1 MTGYNIT
8 CDPGDLYTRKCYVNT
23 ASGKQ
28 EIIGYD
34 SAGNP
39 ISKAPTTAAGTAWQ
53 PNITVLDQDGNAY
66 QPYGAAGLPFT
77 MAGGI
82 SGVGAIMPS
91 SGSDPQDWKYL
102 QTMPG
107 ANARRTYQERV
118 CNPLW
123 PTLGCRQGSVEIG
136 TDNGATMPESEGFF
150 AKIKSI
156 FASEDEPK
164 TPPSTG
170 YAEPPTQSDPS
181 TVAGEDPAV
190 QDTTSQPQEPAP
202 SQSSAGKQT
211 GLTPAGKI
219 IVPALVVGVVGIALV
234 GAYVNYKMFTY
245 DPGLYVAGKSVGA
258 LGMLARDAEE

>member
-1 MTGYNIT
+1 MAGYDIT
-8 CDPGDLYTRKCYVNT
+8 CDPGDLYTHKCYVNT
-23 ASGKQ
+23 PTGKQ
-28 EIIGYD
+28 EIEGYD

-39 ISKAPTTAAGTAWQ
+39 VTKGPTNAPGTAYQ
-53 PNITVLDQDGNAY
+53 LNITVLDQDGNPY
-66 QPYGAAGLPFT
+66 QPYGEAGLPYT

-82 SGVGAIMPS
+82 AGVGSIMPS
-91 SGSDPQDWKYL
+91 SGSDPQTWKYL
-102 QTMPG
+102 NESAPG
-107 ANARRTYQERV
+107 SFSRRMYQKRV

-123 PTLGCRQGSVEIG
+123 PTLGCRTGALGSVDMPS

-164 TPPSTG
+164 TPPVETDS
-170 YAEPPTQSDPS
+170 S

-202 SQSSAGKQT
+202 SQSSAEKQT

-219 IVPALVVGVVGIALV
+219 IVPALVVGVVGIVLV
-234 GAYVNYKMFTY
+234 GAYANYKMFTY
-245 DPGLYVAGKSVGA
+245 DPGLYVAGKSVGV

>member
-1 MTGYNIT
+1 MAGYNIT

-123 PTLGCRQGSVEIG
+123 PTLGCRQGSIDIG

-150 AKIKSI
+150 SKIKSI
-156 FASEDEPK
+156 FASEDETK
-164 TPPSTG
+164 TPPVETDSN
-170 YAEPPTQSDPS
+170 

-190 QDTTSQPQEPAP
+190 QDTTSQPQEPARSP
-202 SQSSAGKQT
+202 PPAERQT

-219 IVPALVVGVVGIALV
+219 IVPALVVGVIGIAV
-234 GAYVNYKMFTY
+234 IGAYVNYKMFTY

>member
-1 MTGYNIT
+1 MSGYNIT
-8 CDPGDLYTRKCYVNT
+8 CDPGDLYSRKCYVNT

-39 ISKAPTTAAGTAWQ
+39 VSKAPTTAAGTAWQ

-107 ANARRTYQERV
+107 ANARKTYQERV

-123 PTLGCRQGSVEIG
+123 PTLGCRQGSIDIG

-150 AKIKSI
+150 SKIKSI
-156 FASEDEPK
+156 FASEEPK
-164 TPPSTG
+164 TPPEQLVDNDSN
-170 YAEPPTQSDPS
+170 

-190 QDTTSQPQEPAP
+190 QDTTPQPQEPAV
-202 SQSSAGKQT
+202 SSEKQT

-219 IVPALVVGVVGIALV
+219 IVPALVVGVVGLAVI

-258 LGMLARDAEE
+258 LGMLARDTED

>member
-1 MTGYNIT
+1 MSGYNIT
-8 CDPGDLYTRKCYVNT
+8 CDPGDLYSRKCYVNT

-39 ISKAPTTAAGTAWQ
+39 VSKAPTTAAGTAWQ
-53 PNITVLDQDGNAY
+53 PNITVLNQDGNAY

-107 ANARRTYQERV
+107 ANARKTYQERV

-123 PTLGCRQGSVEIG
+123 PTLGCRQGSIDIG
-136 TDNGATMPESEGFF
+136 TDNGATMPESKGFF
-150 AKIKSI
+150 SKIKSI
-156 FASEDEPK
+156 FASEEPK
-164 TPPSTG
+164 TPPGQPVDNDSN
-170 YAEPPTQSDPS
+170 

-190 QDTTSQPQEPAP
+190 QDTSPQPQEPAV
-202 SQSSAGKQT
+202 SSEKQT

-219 IVPALVVGVVGIALV
+219 ILPALAVGIVGVVAV
-234 GAYVNYKMFTY
+234 GAYLNYKMFTY

-258 LGMLARDAEE
+258 LGMLARDTEE

>member
-1 MTGYNIT
+1 
-8 CDPGDLYTRKCYVNT
+8 
-23 ASGKQ
+23 
-28 EIIGYD
+28 
-34 SAGNP
+34 
-39 ISKAPTTAAGTAWQ
+39 
-53 PNITVLDQDGNAY
+53 
-66 QPYGAAGLPFT
+66 

-82 SGVGAIMPS
+82 SGVGSIMPS

-107 ANARRTYQERV
+107 ANARRTYQQRV

-123 PTLGCRQGSVEIG
+123 PTLGCRQGSVDMPS

-164 TPPSTG
+164 TPPSPP
-170 YAEPPTQSDPS
+170 AESDPS

-190 QDTTSQPQEPAP
+190 QDTTSQPQEPARSP
-202 SQSSAGKQT
+202 PPAEKQT

-219 IVPALVVGVVGIALV
+219 IVPALVVGVIGIAV
-234 GAYVNYKMFTY
+234 IGAYVNYKMFTY
-245 DPGLYVAGKSVGA
+245 DPGRIRRWQVRRSP
-258 LGMLARDAEE
+258 RDAGS

>member
-1 MTGYNIT
+1 MSGYNIT
-8 CDPGDLYTRKCYVNT
+8 CDPGDLYSRKCYVNT

-39 ISKAPTTAAGTAWQ
+39 VSKAPTTAAGTAWQ

-107 ANARRTYQERV
+107 ANARKTYQERV

-123 PTLGCRQGSVEIG
+123 PTLGCRQGSIDIG
-136 TDNGATMPESEGFF
+136 TDNNADMPESKGFF
-150 AKIKSI
+150 AKVKSI
-156 FASEDEPK
+156 FASENEPVD
-164 TPPSTG
+164 
-170 YAEPPTQSDPS
+170 SDPS
-181 TVAGEDPAV
+181 TVANEDPAV
-190 QDTTSQPQEPAP
+190 EDTTSQPQEPAVVP
-202 SQSSAGKQT
+202 EKQT

-219 IVPALVVGVVGIALV
+219 IVPALVVGVVGLAVI
-234 GAYVNYKMFTY
+234 GAYANYKMFTY
-245 DPGLYVAGKSVGA
+245 DPGLYVAGKSVGT
-258 LGMLARDAEE
+258 LGMLARNAEE

>member
-1 MTGYNIT
+1 MSGYNIT
-8 CDPGDLYTRKCYVNT
+8 CDPGDLYSRKCYVNT

-34 SAGNP
+34 SSGNP
-39 ISKAPTTAAGTAWQ
+39 VSKAPTTAAGTAWQ

-107 ANARRTYQERV
+107 ANARKTYQERV

-123 PTLGCRQGSVEIG
+123 PTLGCRQGSVDIG
-136 TDNGATMPESEGFF
+136 TDNNATMPESEGFF
-150 AKIKSI
+150 SKIKSI

-164 TPPSTG
+164 TPPGPLVETDS
-170 YAEPPTQSDPS
+170 S

-190 QDTTSQPQEPAP
+190 HDTTSQPQEPRYPPPAE
-202 SQSSAGKQT
+202 KQT

-219 IVPALVVGVVGIALV
+219 IVPALVVGVVGLGLI
-234 GAYVNYKMFTY
+234 GAYLNYKMFTY

-258 LGMLARDAEE
+258 LGMLARDTEE

>member
-1 MTGYNIT
+1 MSGYNIT
-8 CDPGDLYTRKCYVNT
+8 CDPGDLYSRKCYVNT
-23 ASGKQ
+23 AGGKQ

-39 ISKAPTTAAGTAWQ
+39 VSKAPTTAAGTAWQ
-53 PNITVLDQDGNAY
+53 PNITVLDQDGKAY

-123 PTLGCRQGSVEIG
+123 PTLGCRQGSIDIG
-136 TDNGATMPESEGFF
+136 TDNNADMPESKGFF
-150 AKIKSI
+150 AKVKSI
-156 FASEDEPK
+156 FASDE
-164 TPPSTG
+164 TVD
-170 YAEPPTQSDPS
+170 SDPS
-181 TVAGEDPAV
+181 TVANEDPAV
-190 QDTTSQPQEPAP
+190 EDTTSQPQEPAVSP
-202 SQSSAGKQT
+202 ETQT

-219 IVPALVVGVVGIALV
+219 IVPALVVGVVGIAV
-234 GAYVNYKMFTY
+234 IGAYVNYKMFTY

-258 LGMLARDAEE
+258 LGMLARNAEE

>member
-1 MTGYNIT
+1 METMAGYNIV

-34 SAGNP
+34 ASGNP
-39 ISKAPTTAAGTAWQ
+39 ITKAPTTAAGTAWQ
-53 PNITVLDQDGNAY
+53 PSITVLDQDGNPY

-107 ANARRTYQERV
+107 AFSRRMYQQRT

-123 PTLGCRQGSVEIG
+123 PTLGCRTGPLGSVDLPS
-136 TDNGATMPESEGFF
+136 TDNGSSMPESEGFF
-150 AKIKSI
+150 AKIKSL
-156 FASEDEPK
+156 FASEETDNQSEAP
-164 TPPSTG
+164 
-170 YAEPPTQSDPS
+170 AETDSG

-190 QDTTSQPQEPAP
+190 EDTTSQPQEPAP
-202 SQSSAGKQT
+202 SPQT
-211 GLTPAGKI
+211 GLTPAGKV

-234 GAYVNYKMFTY
+234 GAYVNYKMFAY
-245 DPGLYVAGKSVGA
+245 DPGLYVAGKSVGV